1 MLLRHQPGPSDRRRS
16 PLRRRLAAGIAGL
29 LAAGV
34 TVAGGV
40 LAGDAISGDASAAS
54 APPKGSP
61 YGVAE
66 HIWFKPGGLRFS
78 GWAIDPSA
86 PTQPVIAYV
95 SVDGT
100 IVGRA
105 TANLP
110 RPDVA
115 KAHPSAGANHG
126 FSFSELIKEGTH
138 EICVKARNIG
148 AGANVVLRC
157 TKRTL
162 DYGPWGAVQS
172 VRAAHG
178 QVSVSGWTLDWD
190 NRAAPLTVT
199 VTVDGVA
206 TSVAAGNRSSAAA
219 AAYPN
224 AGENHG
230 FTVSRPVKQGSHQVC
245 VSVTNLGFG
254 KNKSFPCSTV
264 TLNDSPLGGLDTA
277 AQAKGRLR
285 VTGWGFDPDAAT
297 SAATVLVKVDGTVH
311 QITAATDRPDIA
323 QRYPSAGGK
332 HGFAVAYTVAEGKH
346 TVCLTVRNV
355 QFGSDLALPCRT
367 VTLNFTPTARTTALT
382 ALSTGLRIQGWATD
396 PDTTSA
402 ISVRVSLD
410 GKTVRTVAAGRPDK
424 THDGHGF
431 RTDIVTH
438 SGRHTVCAVG
448 LNALYGTHDSPA
460 SCASITLA
468 LNPLGSFDTLAR
480 AKGST
485 NLAVTGWAWDP
496 DTTKASTIVATVDGT
511 AARSLTT
518 GVTRTDVAAK
528 YPTAG
533 KTRGFGGVLTADDGE
548 HTVCLTVRNVSG
560 GVDRNLGC
568 KLIIAVH
575 PVVPT
580 VAQTVTA
587 MAGYGGATISWTP
600 PASDGGAPWSKYV
613 ITATPSG
620 ITATVGA
627 STTSATITGL
637 KPSTSYSFTVQ
648 AVNVAGASPV
658 AISPTVKTQASPP
671 AQRTPAPVSTSRYIR
686 NIRGASAA
694 ELALM
699 NREGATDAS
708 YNPSGHGY
716 LVLLDIGGQD
726 NYDGGVVLSA
736 TTRFVSYANLVKDI
750 EAYVDGYA
758 SKQKPSAPAT
768 IAIGTNND
776 MDVTSASGKA
786 WADKVVD
793 PIVAYTRTRH
803 PGITIAGAN
812 DVEPGFRSNYSQTK
826 AWLTAYLGATNAPFV
841 FNGSADGCAWTT
853 INRGCNNGWTM
864 SGLYYLAAGA
874 APIRMLNLPQIY
886 NYTMADQW
894 KYISLTGVAKGQ
906 PRINFAG
913 TLTEWTAC
921 AQAGNSCG
929 SITGHSAWSRM
940 WSNLQS
946 DTRLKVGSLPYST
959 DLRIDR

>member
-1 MLLRHQPGPSDRRRS
+1 MLHRRQPGPSDHRRS
-16 PLRRRLAAGIAGL
+16 PLRRRFAAGLAGL
-29 LAAGV
+29 LAAAA
-34 TVAGGV
+34 TVSAGV
-40 LAGDAISGDASAAS
+40 LAGGTVSGNASAA

-61 YGVAE
+61 FGVAE
-66 HIWFKPGGLRFS
+66 HIWFRPGGLHIS

-86 PTQPVIAYV
+86 RTQAITTYV
-95 SVDGT
+95 TVDGT
-100 IVGRA
+100 VVGRYP
-105 TANLP
+105 ANLP

-115 KAHPSAGANHG
+115 RLHPSAGANHG
-126 FSFSELIKEGTH
+126 FAFNQLVKEGTH
-138 EICVKARNIG
+138 TICVKARNVG

-162 DYGPWGAVQS
+162 DYGPWGTVQS

-178 QVSVSGWTLDWD
+178 QLSVSGWVLDWD
-190 NRAAPLTVT
+190 NRTAPLTVT
-199 VTVDGVA
+199 VKIDGVA
-206 TSVAAGNRSSAAA
+206 TSIAAGDRNPAAA
-219 AAYPN
+219 TAYPK
-224 AGENHG
+224 AGANHG
-230 FTVSRPVKQGSHQVC
+230 FTVTQPVKQGSHQVC
-245 VSVTNLGFG
+245 VSVTNLGYG
-254 KNKSFPCSTV
+254 KNRAFPCSTV
-264 TLNDSPLGGLDTA
+264 TLNDSPRGGVDA
-277 AQAKGRLR
+277 AVQSNGKLR
-285 VTGWGFDPDAAT
+285 ITGWGFDPDAAT
-297 SAATVLVKVDGTVH
+297 AAATALVKVDGTVH

-323 QRYPSAGGK
+323 KRYPTAGSK
-332 HGFAVAYTVAEGKH
+332 HGFAVAYTLAEGTH
-346 TVCLTVRNV
+346 TVCVTVRNV
-355 QFGSDLALPCRT
+355 QFGSDLVLPCRS
-367 VTLNFTPTARTTALT
+367 VTLNFTPTARTTALL
-382 ALSTGLRIQGWATD
+382 ALRTGLRIKGWATD
-396 PDTTSA
+396 PDTTNA

-410 GKTVRTVAAGRPDK
+410 GKTVRTVAAARPDK

-438 SGRHTVCAVG
+438 SGRHTVCAVA

-460 SCASITLA
+460 ACASITLA
-468 LNPLGSFDTLAR
+468 LNPLGAFDTLAR
-480 AKGST
+480 ATGST
-485 NLAVTGWAWDP
+485 NLAVTGWGWDP
-496 DTTKASTIVATVDGT
+496 DSTTASTIVATVDGQ
-511 AARSLTT
+511 AAPSLKT
-518 GVTRTDVAAK
+518 GTTRTDIAAK

-533 KTRGFGGVLTADDGE
+533 KTRGFSGVLVANDGE

-560 GVDRNLGC
+560 GIDLNLGC

-575 PVVPT
+575 PVAPT
-580 VAQTVTA
+580 VPQKVTA

-613 ITATPSG
+613 IKAAPSG
-620 ITATVGA
+620 ITATVGG
-627 STTSATITGL
+627 SSTSATITGL
-637 KPSTSYSFTVQ
+637 NPSTSYSFTVQ
-648 AVNVAGASPV
+648 AINVAGGSPV
-658 AISPTVKTQASPP
+658 ATSPTVKTQASPP

-694 ELALM
+694 ELDLM
-699 NREGATDAS
+699 KREGATDAS

-726 NYDGGVVLSA
+726 NIDGGVVLSA
-736 TTRFVSYANLVKDI
+736 TTRFVSYANLVKDV

-758 SKQKPSAPAT
+758 SKQKPSAPVT

-776 MDVTSASGKA
+776 MEVTSAAGKG

-793 PIVAYTRTRH
+793 PVVAYTRAHH

-812 DVEPGFRSNYSQTK
+812 DVEPGFRANYSQTK
-826 AWLTAYLGATNAPFV
+826 AWLTAYLGATSAPFV

-853 INRGCNNGWTM
+853 VNRGCNNGWTM

-929 SITGHSAWSRM
+929 SISGHSAWSRM